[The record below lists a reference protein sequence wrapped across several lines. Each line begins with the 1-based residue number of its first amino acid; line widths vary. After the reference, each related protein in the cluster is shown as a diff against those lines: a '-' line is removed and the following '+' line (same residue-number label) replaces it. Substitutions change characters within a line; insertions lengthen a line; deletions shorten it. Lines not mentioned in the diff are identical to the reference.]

1 MNILEILKGLGIED
15 DLASQIETG
24 IKSEIHKSFVSKEQ
38 YNKKIDSLNS
48 LEAKIKEIET
58 KKQPVGEK
66 VKDEN
71 SEVINSILAKLN
83 QFEEREKK
91 QATQTRLDKIKT
103 ELETKGMNPKISSLV
118 LKNIDL
124 DSDDSDI
131 INNISND
138 YSEYFTKVNIEG
150 TEANSKNNFSPG
162 KTGYRKSD
170 IEKMSEQELLK
181 LMDENPNFTED
192 IIYE

>member
-91 QATQTRLDKIKT
+91 QAAQARLDKIKT

-124 DSDDSDI
+124 DSDDLDI

>member
-1 MNILEILKGLGIED
+1 MNILKILKGLGIED

-48 LEAKIKEIET
+48 LETKIKEIET

-91 QATQTRLDKIKT
+91 QAAQARLDKIKT

-131 INNISND
+131 INNISNN

>member
-1 MNILEILKGLGIED
+1 MNILEILKGLGVED
-15 DLASQIETG
+15 GLASQIETG

-48 LEAKIKEIET
+48 LEAKMKEIET
-58 KKQPVGEK
+58 KKQPVDEK
-66 VKDEN
+66 VEDKN

-103 ELETKGMNPKISSLV
+103 ELEIKGMNPKISSLV

-138 YSEYFTKVNIEG
+138 YSEYFTKVEIEG
-150 TEANSKNNFSPG
+150 TKTNSKNNFSSG

-181 LMDENPNFTED
+181 LMDENPNFTEN

>member
-58 KKQPVGEK
+58 EKQPVGEK

-91 QATQTRLDKIKT
+91 QATQSRLDKIKT

-124 DSDDSDI
+124 DSDDLDI

-150 TEANSKNNFSPG
+150 TEVNSKNNFSPG

>member
-71 SEVINSILAKLN
+71 SKVINSILAKLN

>member
-15 DLASQIETG
+15 GLASQIETG

-91 QATQTRLDKIKT
+91 QAAQSRLDKIKT

-124 DSDDSDI
+124 DSDDLDI

>member
-58 KKQPVGEK
+58 KKQLVGEK

-71 SEVINSILAKLN
+71 SEVVNSILAKLN

-91 QATQTRLDKIKT
+91 QAAQARLDKIKT

>member
-91 QATQTRLDKIKT
+91 QATQARLDKIKT
-103 ELETKGMNPKISSLV
+103 KLETKGMNPKISSLV

>member
-48 LEAKIKEIET
+48 LEAKMKEIET

-91 QATQTRLDKIKT
+91 QAAQTRLDKIKT

>member
-15 DLASQIETG
+15 ELASQIETG

-48 LEAKIKEIET
+48 LEAKMKEIET
-58 KKQPVGEK
+58 KKQPVDEK
-66 VKDEN
+66 VEDKN

-138 YSEYFTKVNIEG
+138 YSEYFTKVEIEG
-150 TEANSKNNFSPG
+150 TKTNSKNNFSSG

-181 LMDENPNFTED
+181 LMDENPNFTEN

>member
-58 KKQPVGEK
+58 KKQPVDEK